1 MKGLLLKDWYQIL
14 RYQRAFLIVVVA
26 FSIGSATAGKAVS
39 AFFAFYPCLMAGLMV
54 PSLIAYDEKEK
65 WNVYAQTLPL
75 TRTQYV
81 TGKYL
86 MGLCIAAAMT
96 VLCAL
101 IMLVD
106 RAGLS
111 GLSIRFVACL
121 VMQALLLPFQLWLG
135 AEKGRLLYG
144 VVAGVFAALAVGG
157 WMSVDLGGDM
167 PAVGGI
173 PLALAALVLY
183 ALSWRL
189 SVALYRKREM

>member
-1 MKGLLLKDWYQIL
+1 MKGLLLKDWYLIL
-14 RYQRAFLIVVVA
+14 RYQRAFLIIVVV
-26 FSIGSATAGKAVS
+26 FSIGSATAGKVAS

-65 WNVYAQTLPL
+65 WSIYAQTLPI

-86 MGLCIAAAMT
+86 MGLCVAAAMT
-96 VLCAL
+96 ALCAV
-101 IMLVD
+101 IMLMN

-111 GLSIRFVACL
+111 GLSIRLAACL

-157 WMSVDLGGDM
+157 WMSVDLGGDL
-167 PAVGGI
+167 PAGGI
-173 PLALAALVLY
+173 PLALAVLVLY

-189 SVALYRKREM
+189 SVALYNRREL